1 MERKVAGKIG
11 WTALKLDMIKA
22 YDREKWNSL
31 KAKLEKLRFD
41 GKLINLFLECI
52 TSVKYKKLI

>member
-11 WTALKLDMIKA
+11 WTALKLDMSKA